1 MKQYFGL
8 GVGLLAGT
16 LFGAAAVTGLHAQ
29 AQPPV
34 YVINEIDVRDPE
46 AYVNEFTPR
55 ALASIKKAPGARFV
69 ALGGS
74 GGGAKLIIAI
84 EGTPPKRVTVHV
96 WDSLD
101 AFKTWYYS
109 KEFQETL
116 KIGLKYASWRRYA
129 VEGQ

>member
-8 GVGLLAGT
+8 GVGLHAGA
-16 LFGAAAVTGLHAQ
+16 LIGAAAVTGLHAQ
-29 AQPPV
+29 AKPPV
-34 YVINEIDVRDPE
+34 YVINEIDVHDPDG
-46 AYVNEFTPR
+46 YVNEFVPK
-55 ALASIKKAPGARFV
+55 ALASIKEATGARFV
-69 ALGGS
+69 AVGGS
-74 GGGAKLIIAI
+74 GGGAKPITAI

-101 AFKTWYYS
+101 AFKAWYNG

-116 KIGLKYASWRRYA
+116 QIGLKYASWRRYA